1 METKA
6 AIQNE
11 FLKEYKTKTL
21 DRITVKELCAMTP
34 VARTTF
40 YSHYENVAQLLAEI
54 EDELISGLNRVADE
68 VSAGNLPE
76 MDFDTFLDKTFKY
89 VESKKER
96 FSALLVFQSDKQ
108 FEEKLKSAIKAH
120 FKTRYPQKQ
129 RAKNYNLISEMMAS
143 AVLGGYVFYLKNP
156 DEVQL
161 SELKRVITKTLDEF
175 VKNIF

>member
-1 METKA
+1 M
-6 AIQNE
+6 
-11 FLKEYKTKTL
+11 
-21 DRITVKELCAMTP
+21 
-34 VARTTF
+34 
-40 YSHYENVAQLLAEI
+40 
-54 EDELISGLNRVADE
+54 ADE

-76 MDFDTFLDKTFKY
+76 MDFDAFLDKTFKY
-89 VESKKER
+89 VELKKER

-108 FEEKLKSAIKAH
+108 FEEKLKNAIKAH